1 VPATGWSPLLTGAA
15 ADEART
21 VVREIAN
28 ALAGPEAGED
38 PQYDSASLSRGTAG
52 VAMFYAAAAEV
63 LGDEAR
69 TTALALCDRTI
80 DAASDQ
86 PLDPMLYSG
95 IVGVGWALSVVER
108 RLEEPDD
115 GDSDIDEYVGTVL
128 AVSPWPGSFDLI
140 LGVVGLGVYC
150 LERLPRESAR
160 RGLDLVVARLG
171 ELAETTSQGLAW
183 RTGLRVMPPYRRPEF
198 PDGYFDVGLA
208 HGAAGVVAFLAE
220 ATRAGAAGARELL
233 AGAVDWLLAQRL
245 ADTSRSVYPGIV
257 APGQPPAAARVAWC
271 YGDPGVA
278 AALLGAGDALGA
290 GELLEEAR
298 ALARR
303 CAGQNE
309 FTGIADAGLCHGAT
323 GVAHILNRV
332 GQALADERILD
343 NARFWFGEALGM
355 RRAGMAIAGFPSL
368 DRTGEQPQFRPR
380 GGVLEGA
387 SGVGL
392 ALVSAVTATEPWWD
406 PMLLLWPARGR

>member
-1 VPATGWSPLLTGAA
+1 VSATGWSPLLTGAA

-21 VVREIAN
+21 VVEEIAD
-28 ALAGPEAGED
+28 ALAGPEAAED

-52 VAMFYAAAAEV
+52 AALFYAAAAEV
-63 LGDEAR
+63 LGDGAR

-80 DAASDQ
+80 DAAAED

-95 IVGVGWALSVVER
+95 TVGVGWALSVVER

-171 ELAETTSQGLAW
+171 ELAEATPQGLAW
-183 RTGLRVMPPYRRPEF
+183 RTGLHVMPPYRRPEF
-198 PDGYFDVGLA
+198 PDGYFDLGLA

-233 AGAVDWLLAQRL
+233 AGAVGWLLAQRL
-245 ADTSRSVYPGIV
+245 DDTARSRYPSIV
-257 APGQPPAAARVAWC
+257 APGQPPVAARVAWC
-271 YGDPGVA
+271 YGDPGIAV
-278 AALLGAGDALGA
+278 ALLGAGDALGD
-290 GELLEEAR
+290 GELREEAR
-298 ALARR
+298 VLARG
-303 CAGQNE
+303 CAAQHA
-309 FTGIADAGLCHGAT
+309 FTGVADTGLCHGAT

-332 GQALADERILD
+332 GQALSDERILD
-343 NARFWFGEALGM
+343 HARFWFGEALGM
-355 RRAGMAIAGFPSL
+355 RLPGRAIAGFPSL
-368 DRTGEQPQFRPR
+368 DRSVDPPQWRPR

-387 SGVGL
+387 AGVGL

-406 PMLLLWPARGR
+406 PMLLLWPARER